1 MNSQDLNTWWT
12 GSRLTTTLAGEA
24 EGNCTYWDV
33 YRKREPQWSSL
44 EEPRLTPSSPWLQRL
59 RPALRALMC
68 RAQVQSMDHSE
79 TLGVGVGS
87 ITIQSEEGLTG
98 RAELLGK
105 NS

>member
-1 MNSQDLNTWWT
+1 
-12 GSRLTTTLAGEA
+12 
-24 EGNCTYWDV
+24 
-33 YRKREPQWSSL
+33 
-44 EEPRLTPSSPWLQRL
+44 
-59 RPALRALMC
+59 
-68 RAQVQSMDHSE
+68 MDHSE